1 MAERMKESGI
11 QWIGLIPYDWNVK
24 RIKHIIQNNDNGIK
38 VGPFGS
44 ALTNEV
50 VSSDEGQYKV
60 YGQSNLIRKDFLYGD
75 NYVSEQNYKRL
86 INYEVLPNDIV
97 VSMMGTIGKCSVV
110 PDNIE
115 PGIMD
120 SHLIKIRLSKKM
132 LPRYF
137 EYAYESD
144 MGYSQLL
151 INSKGSIMNGLNST
165 IIKGLYIPVPGIIEQ
180 QSIVDFLDKECGQ
193 IDSIATDL
201 EKQIALLQQ
210 YKKSLITETVTKGL
224 DKSAPMK
231 DSGVEWI
238 GKIPEHW
245 ELKHLKY
252 LTKSILDGTHLTP
265 TYTDDGIPF
274 LRVTDITSGDGID
287 AEINLDSVARISK
300 EEHRIL
306 CQRCYPQKGD
316 VLVSKNGTI
325 GVPKIIDW
333 DWEFSIF
340 VSLCLIK
347 LNESLLN
354 KWLFYYFKSTL
365 VATEIAFAG
374 KTNTITNLHLEKIAN
389 FKIPLPSV
397 EEQKLIATYLDEK
410 VCKID
415 ALIKEKQNQLETLR
429 QHKKSLIYEYI
440 TGKKRVKEV
449 R

>member
-1 MAERMKESGI
+1 MAEQMKPSGI
-11 QWIGLIPYDWNVK
+11 GWIGDIPESWKCSKVK
-24 RIKHIIQNNDNGIK
+24 FCFSLVNGST
-38 VGPFGS
+38 P
-44 ALTNEV
+44 E
-50 VSSDEGQYKV
+50 SSDYDCWDGDIKWVTPADMSDTGTISHGERFITK
-60 YGQSNLIRKDFLYGD
+60 YGYNSCGTTLLPVGSIVISSRAPIGKINITTAELCTNQGCKSLIRYADNKYFYYLFLAGQNELSLLGRGTTFLELSTYDLNGFGLVIPAED
-75 NYVSEQNYKRL
+75 EQKV
-86 INYEVLPNDIV
+86 I
-97 VSMMGTIGKCSVV
+97 
-110 PDNIE
+110 
-115 PGIMD
+115 
-120 SHLIKIRLSKKM
+120 
-132 LPRYF
+132 
-137 EYAYESD
+137 A
-144 MGYSQLL
+144 
-151 INSKGSIMNGLNST
+151 
-165 IIKGLYIPVPGIIEQ
+165 
-180 QSIVDFLDKECGQ
+180 DFLDKECAQ
-193 IDSIATDL
+193 IDSIVADL

-210 YKKSLITETVTKGL
+210 YKKSLITETLTKGL

-231 DSGVEWI
+231 DSEVEWI

-252 LTKSILDGTHLTP
+252 LAKSILDGAHLTP

-274 LRVTDITSGDGID
+274 LRVTDITSVDGID
-287 AEINLDSVARISK
+287 AEINLDTVARISK

-306 CQRCYPQKGD
+306 CQRCHPQKGD

-347 LNESLLN
+347 LNDSLLN

-415 ALIKEKQNQLETLR
+415 ALIKEKQSQLETLR
-429 QHKKSLIYEYI
+429 QHKKSLIYEYV

>member
-1 MAERMKESGI
+1 MAEKMKPSGI
-11 QWIGLIPYDWNVK
+11 DWIGDIPESWDVV
-24 RIKHIIQNNDNGIK
+24 RIKDIGTYRNGLTYAPEDIAEDDNGTLVLRSSNIQNGKISYDDN
-38 VGPFGS
+38 
-44 ALTNEV
+44 
-50 VSSDEGQYKV
+50 V
-60 YGQSNLIRKDFLYGD
+60 Y
-75 NYVSEQNYKRL
+75 V
-86 INYEVLPNDIV
+86 
-97 VSMMGTIGKCSVV
+97 KCSVSPELMV
-110 PDNIE
+110 KKGDIIICSRNGSRELIGKNAIIE
-115 PGIMD
+115 NSGLPCSFGAFMMVYRC
-120 SHLIKIRLSKKM
+120 SC
-132 LPRYF
+132 PRYM
-137 EYAYESD
+137 YY
-144 MGYSQLL
+144 
-151 INSKGSIMNGLNST
+151 ILNSEVFSYYLGTFLTST
-165 IIKGLYIPVPGIIEQ
+165 INQLTGNNFGNMKIVFCKNRNEQ
-180 QSIVDFLDKECGQ
+180 KKIVDFLDKECAQ
-193 IDSIATDL
+193 IDSIAADL

-210 YKKSLITETVTKGL
+210 YKKSLITETLTKGL

-231 DSGVEWI
+231 DSEVEWI

-252 LTKSILDGTHLTP
+252 LAKSILDGAHLTP

-274 LRVTDITSGDGID
+274 LRVTDITSVDGID
-287 AEINLDSVARISK
+287 AEINLDTVARISK

-306 CQRCYPQKGD
+306 CQRCHPQKGD

-347 LNESLLN
+347 LNDSLLN

-415 ALIKEKQNQLETLR
+415 ALIKEKQSQLETLR
-429 QHKKSLIYEYI
+429 QHKKSLIYEYV

-449 R
+449 Q

>member
-1 MAERMKESGI
+1 MSDTGTISHGERFITKYGYNSCGTTLLPVGSIVISSRAPIGKINITTAE
-11 QWIGLIPYDWNVK
+11 LC
-24 RIKHIIQNNDNGIK
+24 
-38 VGPFGS
+38 
-44 ALTNEV
+44 TNQGCK
-50 VSSDEGQYKV
+50 S
-60 YGQSNLIRKDFLYGD
+60 LIRYADNKYFYYLFLAGQNELSLLGRGTTFLELSTYDLNGFGLVIPAED
-75 NYVSEQNYKRL
+75 EQKV
-86 INYEVLPNDIV
+86 I
-97 VSMMGTIGKCSVV
+97 
-110 PDNIE
+110 
-115 PGIMD
+115 
-120 SHLIKIRLSKKM
+120 
-132 LPRYF
+132 
-137 EYAYESD
+137 A
-144 MGYSQLL
+144 
-151 INSKGSIMNGLNST
+151 
-165 IIKGLYIPVPGIIEQ
+165 
-180 QSIVDFLDKECGQ
+180 DFLDKECAQ
-193 IDSIATDL
+193 IDSIVADL

-210 YKKSLITETVTKGL
+210 YKKSLITETLTKGL

-231 DSGVEWI
+231 DSEVEWI

-252 LTKSILDGTHLTP
+252 LAKSILDGAHLTP

-274 LRVTDITSGDGID
+274 LRVTDITSVDGID
-287 AEINLDSVARISK
+287 AEINLDTVARISK

-306 CQRCYPQKGD
+306 CQRCHPQKGD

-347 LNESLLN
+347 LNDSLLN

-415 ALIKEKQNQLETLR
+415 ALIKEKQSQLETLR
-429 QHKKSLIYEYI
+429 QHKKSLIYEYV

>member
-1 MAERMKESGI
+1 MAEQMKESGI
-11 QWIGLIPYDWNVK
+11 QWIGIIPYDWNVE
-24 RIKHIIQNNDNGIK
+24 RIKHIVQNNDNGIK

-50 VSSDEGQYKV
+50 VSSDEGKYKV
-60 YGQSNLIRKDFLYGD
+60 YGQSNLIRKDFSYGD

-86 INYEVLPNDIV
+86 INYEVLPNDIA

-151 INSKGSIMNGLNST
+151 FNSKGSIMNGLNSA
-165 IIKGLYIPVPGIIEQ
+165 IVKGVYIPVPGILEQ
-180 QSIVDFLDKECGQ
+180 QSIADFLDKECAQ
-193 IDSIATDL
+193 IDSIAADL
-201 EKQIALLQQ
+201 EKQIELLQQ

-224 DKSAPMK
+224 DKSVLMK

-245 ELKHLKY
+245 NVEPIKY
-252 LTKSILDGTHLTP
+252 RVTFHNGDRGENYPTKSELQSE
-265 TYTDDGIPF
+265 GIPF
-274 LRVTDITSGDGID
+274 INAGHLEGDGLNMDNMDYISEEKYRIMGGVKLRSGDILYCLRG
-287 AEINLDSVARISK
+287 SVGKNAIVDMNQGTVASSLVAIRSVRISAK
-300 EEHRIL
+300 YLYYCLNSHIEEV
-306 CQRCYPQKGD
+306 QRYLWD
-316 VLVSKNGTI
+316 NGTAQ
-325 GVPKIIDW
+325 PNLSADN
-333 DWEFSIF
+333 
-340 VSLCLIK
+340 L
-347 LNESLLN
+347 
-354 KWLFYYFKSTL
+354 
-365 VATEIAFAG
+365 G
-374 KTNTITNLHLEKIAN
+374 KYK
-389 FKIPLPSV
+389 FCIPPV
-397 EEQKLIATYLDEK
+397 EEQKAIVKYLNNI
-410 VCKID
+410 CSQID
-415 ALIKEKQNQLETLR
+415 NLVIGKKKQLSTIQ
-429 QHKKSLIYEYI
+429 QHKKSLIYEYV

>member
-1 MAERMKESGI
+1 MAEQMKPSGI
-11 QWIGLIPYDWNVK
+11 DWIGDIPESWKCSKVK
-24 RIKHIIQNNDNGIK
+24 FCFSLVNGST
-38 VGPFGS
+38 P
-44 ALTNEV
+44 E
-50 VSSDEGQYKV
+50 SSDYDCWDGDIKWVTPADMSDTGTISHGERFITK
-60 YGQSNLIRKDFLYGD
+60 YGYNSCGTTLLPVGSIVISSRAPIGKINITTAELCTNQGCKSLIRYADNKYFYYLFLAGQNELSLLGRGTTFLELSTYDLNGFGLVIPAED
-75 NYVSEQNYKRL
+75 EQKV
-86 INYEVLPNDIV
+86 I
-97 VSMMGTIGKCSVV
+97 
-110 PDNIE
+110 
-115 PGIMD
+115 
-120 SHLIKIRLSKKM
+120 
-132 LPRYF
+132 
-137 EYAYESD
+137 A
-144 MGYSQLL
+144 
-151 INSKGSIMNGLNST
+151 
-165 IIKGLYIPVPGIIEQ
+165 
-180 QSIVDFLDKECGQ
+180 DFLDKECAQ
-193 IDSIATDL
+193 IDSIVADL

-231 DSGVEWI
+231 DSEVEWI

-252 LTKSILDGTHLTP
+252 LAKSILDGAHLTP

-274 LRVTDITSGDGID
+274 LRVTDITSVDGID
-287 AEINLDSVARISK
+287 AEINLDTVARISK

-306 CQRCYPQKGD
+306 CQRCHPQKGD

-347 LNESLLN
+347 LNDSLLN

-415 ALIKEKQNQLETLR
+415 ALIKEKQSQLETLR
-429 QHKKSLIYEYI
+429 QHKKSLIYEYV

>member
-1 MAERMKESGI
+1 MAEQMKPSGI
-11 QWIGLIPYDWNVK
+11 DWIGDIPESWKCSKVK
-24 RIKHIIQNNDNGIK
+24 FCFSLVNGST
-38 VGPFGS
+38 P
-44 ALTNEV
+44 E
-50 VSSDEGQYKV
+50 SSDYDCWDGDIKWVTPADMSDTGTISHGERFITK
-60 YGQSNLIRKDFLYGD
+60 YGYNSCGTTLLPVGSIVISSRAPIGKINITTAELCTNQGCKSLIRYADNKYFYYLFLAGQNELSLLGRGTTFLELSTYDLNGFGLVIPAED
-75 NYVSEQNYKRL
+75 EQKV
-86 INYEVLPNDIV
+86 I
-97 VSMMGTIGKCSVV
+97 
-110 PDNIE
+110 
-115 PGIMD
+115 
-120 SHLIKIRLSKKM
+120 
-132 LPRYF
+132 
-137 EYAYESD
+137 A
-144 MGYSQLL
+144 
-151 INSKGSIMNGLNST
+151 
-165 IIKGLYIPVPGIIEQ
+165 
-180 QSIVDFLDKECGQ
+180 DFLDKECAQ
-193 IDSIATDL
+193 IDSIVADL

-210 YKKSLITETVTKGL
+210 YKKSLITETLTKGL

-231 DSGVEWI
+231 DSEVEWI

-252 LTKSILDGTHLTP
+252 LAKSILDGAHLTP

-274 LRVTDITSGDGID
+274 LRVTDITSVDGID
-287 AEINLDSVARISK
+287 AEINLDTVARISK

-306 CQRCYPQKGD
+306 CQRCHPQKGD

-347 LNESLLN
+347 LNDSLLN

-415 ALIKEKQNQLETLR
+415 ALIKEKQSQLETLR
-429 QHKKSLIYEYI
+429 QYKKSLIYEYV

>member
-1 MAERMKESGI
+1 MKPSGI
-11 QWIGLIPYDWNVK
+11 DWIGDIPESWKCSKVK
-24 RIKHIIQNNDNGIK
+24 FCFSLVNGST
-38 VGPFGS
+38 P
-44 ALTNEV
+44 E
-50 VSSDEGQYKV
+50 SSDYDCWDGDIKWVTPADMSDTGTISHGERFITK
-60 YGQSNLIRKDFLYGD
+60 YGYNSCGTTLLPVGSIVISSRAPIGKINITTAELCTNQGCKSLIRYADNKYFYYLFLAGQNELSLLGRGTTFLELSTYDLNGFGLVIPAED
-75 NYVSEQNYKRL
+75 EQKV
-86 INYEVLPNDIV
+86 I
-97 VSMMGTIGKCSVV
+97 
-110 PDNIE
+110 
-115 PGIMD
+115 
-120 SHLIKIRLSKKM
+120 
-132 LPRYF
+132 
-137 EYAYESD
+137 A
-144 MGYSQLL
+144 
-151 INSKGSIMNGLNST
+151 
-165 IIKGLYIPVPGIIEQ
+165 
-180 QSIVDFLDKECGQ
+180 DFLDKECAQ
-193 IDSIATDL
+193 IDSIVADL

-210 YKKSLITETVTKGL
+210 YKKSLITETLTKGL

-231 DSGVEWI
+231 DSEVEWI

-252 LTKSILDGTHLTP
+252 LAKSILDGAHLTP

-274 LRVTDITSGDGID
+274 LRVTDITSVDGID
-287 AEINLDSVARISK
+287 AEINLDTVARISK

-306 CQRCYPQKGD
+306 CQRCHPQKGD

-347 LNESLLN
+347 LNDSLLN

-415 ALIKEKQNQLETLR
+415 ALIKEKQSQLETLR
-429 QHKKSLIYEYI
+429 QHKKSLIYEYV